1 MQTINFTG
9 GIGAEAIKLI
19 GKEVANR
26 VDAAPLIKVLI
37 PGPRFNVPGT
47 KAPVFG
53 SPTRTIKPP
62 AKTEKVKDK
71 KTLCPSAPHLGKIV
85 DITA

>member
-9 GIGAEAIKLI
+9 GIGAEAIKLV
-19 GKEVANR
+19 GKEMVNR
-26 VDAAPLIKVLI
+26 VEEAPLIKLLI

-47 KAPVFG
+47 KVPVFG
-53 SPTRTIKPP
+53 SPTSTIKPP

-71 KTLCPSAPHLGKIV
+71 KTLSPSAPHLGKIV